1 MCASAASNGSGATT
15 LGMPRVSVAWMA
27 LLFLT
32 FHVAGVTSIAAAST
46 SATAPTAPA
55 PRLGGTAGGIHTWA
69 DLLKHTNAYRA
80 RHGAPPLVWSTS
92 LAASAAGWAQRC
104 TFEHSKTAG
113 AYGENLAMGFNNWK
127 TAVDAWYNEVRA
139 VA

>member
-1 MCASAASNGSGATT
+1 MYWLAGQFRFAQLPQVTTDPARATSSSARTE
-15 LGMPRVSVAWMA
+15 
-27 LLFLT
+27 
-32 FHVAGVTSIAAAST
+32 
-46 SATAPTAPA
+46 PA
-55 PRLGGTAGGIHTWA
+55 PGRGGTAGGIHTWA